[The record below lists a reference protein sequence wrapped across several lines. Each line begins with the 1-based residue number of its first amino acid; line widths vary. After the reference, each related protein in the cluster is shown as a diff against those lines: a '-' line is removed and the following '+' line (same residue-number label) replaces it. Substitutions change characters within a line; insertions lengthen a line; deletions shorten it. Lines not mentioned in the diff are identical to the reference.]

1 MVRLSFEETL
11 RNTNLMLLMMGIPP
25 CEEPYPPGVLPS
37 LKRNAGFIASFLL
50 LAYTTIGELIYLK
63 QMFERDVTFLEV
75 TFQAPCIGY
84 CTIGVL
90 KMVILAR
97 GRNTIAELVG
107 LFRAKWTSAIVTGE
121 HWAVCED
128 TMRPAIRV
136 TSVTALANVVMGIAF
151 TILPIAEMIYTHHY
165 TGRWNRQLAFNIW
178 WPFDVLGGV
187 KYYWFVYPLYVVIGF
202 TGIIIHMAFDC
213 LFCILAAHL
222 CMQFRILAHN
232 FGHVVEVA
240 NGAGEGDSG
249 STSRLQ
255 DAIRIHQ
262 ELIGCSVF
270 MQNVFGNALFINFL
284 GSSIII
290 CIQAFMITVTCS
302 VVVTHLESSGV
313 CFIKEAPTTK
323 APPKCCTFRPFHFL
337 QYPVSFPTPQTVSGY
352 MLVKFVLFMLCFLI
366 ELLMLCAYGEDIVE
380 SSLAVIDAAYG
391 CEWYREGSVA
401 FHRSVLQIIH
411 RSQQPVILTAWKI
424 WPIQMSTFS
433 QILQA
438 SWSYFT
444 LLKTVYGNK

>member
-107 LFRAKWTSAIVTGE
+107 LFRAKWTTAIVTGE

-290 CIQAFMITVTCS
+290 CIQAFMIT
-302 VVVTHLESSGV
+302 
-313 CFIKEAPTTK
+313 
-323 APPKCCTFRPFHFL
+323 
-337 QYPVSFPTPQTVSGY
+337 TVSGY

-438 SWSYFT
+438 SWSHFT

>member
-107 LFRAKWTSAIVTGE
+107 LFRAKWTSAIVTGA

-240 NGAGEGDSG
+240 NGAREGDSG
-249 STSRLQ
+249 STSRLR

-290 CIQAFMITVTCS
+290 CIQAFMIT
-302 VVVTHLESSGV
+302 
-313 CFIKEAPTTK
+313 
-323 APPKCCTFRPFHFL
+323 
-337 QYPVSFPTPQTVSGY
+337 TVSGY

-380 SSLAVIDAAYG
+380 SSLGVIDAAYG

-411 RSQQPVILTAWKI
+411 RSQQSVILTAWKI